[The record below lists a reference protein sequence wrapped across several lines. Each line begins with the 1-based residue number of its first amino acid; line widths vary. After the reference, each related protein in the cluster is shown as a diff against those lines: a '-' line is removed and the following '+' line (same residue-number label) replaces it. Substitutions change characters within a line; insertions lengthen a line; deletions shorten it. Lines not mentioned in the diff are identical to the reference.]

1 MSETIEDYQVL
12 NLLGTGGFAN
22 VYRARSNLTGKEVA
36 IKMID
41 KKRMKASGMS
51 GRVKKEVEIHSR
63 LKHPSVLE
71 LYNFFEDA
79 NYVYLVLELCHN
91 GELQR
96 YLQSLSQPFTEEE
109 ARRLMRQIVEGILY
123 LHSHGIL
130 HRDLSLSNLLLN
142 KEMNVKI
149 ADFGLA
155 TQLEGPEEKHFTMCG
170 TPNYISPEIAM
181 RSAHG
186 LEADVWSL
194 GCMLY
199 TFLVGRPPFD
209 TDAVKSTLNR
219 VISAEYRLPSH
230 LSPEAKDLIQ
240 GLLCKNPKDRIP
252 LIEILAHKFM
262 TSKPL
267 VLKAPQQV
275 TEMSIDSGHG
285 TFSSG
290 KHSNANS
297 IPRNQPMTGY
307 PLRRQLPNQSQI
319 LEDENE
325 QYCSGRYSD
334 SDRGH
339 ASQSSSLISSH
350 PTSPPVRDS
359 RSEEELQRNCESC
372 SLHQD
377 KAKVYGNRPRHG
389 MPPNDSQSNSSV
401 QERKY
406 LSHEATERSC
416 GGLPPPALLPAA
428 PARPHRAYHP
438 LQSLS
443 SGSSHSDS
451 DFSLNATKK
460 VLNFDSVA
468 SSLHENL
475 SRDMF
480 KNPSNMQTQE
490 FISKVQNYL
499 SQHFPLLP
507 GVLEDPRLKSSAGV
521 HPTTHQVS
529 NPSQKQIETYGQTKE
544 SYKKSSLKDKQQVGE
559 TVAPFNTSRL
569 SPCRQELPNVVFHI
583 TSNHDVYLEFIKQSK
598 SGQKAMV
605 SKVMAISSDG
615 MKVKLYK
622 PKGGKAI
629 PISDQPPPGPGNCET
644 YIYPDMPKE
653 YLDKY
658 RYAARS
664 VAVIRSKT
672 PKVIM
677 YTDRARYMLMDNS
690 PEPDFWVDF
699 YDDVKFHLSREKNIL
714 KIIEKDG
721 LSRILEVK
729 DVPTRL
735 NEDRLEM
742 WDLVQKHYKYCSA
755 AEANMLALESTIS
768 SNSSIFPLS
777 LGRPPKRSTIPKS
790 SKVSSETRVTES
802 CSSIQP
808 KIQSTPF
815 DDTMLSTAL
824 GNVTLD
830 KTVRTNSTPSSVVSS
845 GSSRTQLKQQSLTV
859 FVADVGWATQ
869 TSNGEVTVCFQDGT
883 QLNVKQA
890 GTNILFTDVEGKTFK
905 FEKSHTV
912 PDFVKLKLSKL
923 PFIFEMLQN
932 KSLSQ
937 STISSSS

>member
-1 MSETIEDYQVL
+1 MQTFYFSQDYQVL

-297 IPRNQPMTGY
+297 IPRNQPMTAF

-377 KAKVYGNRPRHG
+377 KAKVGRI
-389 MPPNDSQSNSSV
+389 Q
-401 QERKY
+401 
-406 LSHEATERSC
+406 T
-416 GGLPPPALLPAA
+416 
-428 PARPHRAYHP
+428 
-438 LQSLS
+438 
-443 SGSSHSDS
+443 
-451 DFSLNATKK
+451 
-460 VLNFDSVA
+460 A
-468 SSLHENL
+468 S
-475 SRDMF
+475 
-480 KNPSNMQTQE
+480 
-490 FISKVQNYL
+490 
-499 SQHFPLLP
+499 
-507 GVLEDPRLKSSAGV
+507 
-521 HPTTHQVS
+521 
-529 NPSQKQIETYGQTKE
+529 
-544 SYKKSSLKDKQQVGE
+544 GE

-629 PISDQPPPGPGNCET
+629 PVSDQPPPGPDNCET

-699 YDDVKFHLSREKNIL
+699 YD
-714 KIIEKDG
+714 
-721 LSRILEVK
+721 
-729 DVPTRL
+729 
-735 NEDRLEM
+735 
-742 WDLVQKHYKYCSA
+742 
-755 AEANMLALESTIS
+755 
-768 SNSSIFPLS
+768 
-777 LGRPPKRSTIPKS
+777 
-790 SKVSSETRVTES
+790 
-802 CSSIQP
+802 
-808 KIQSTPF
+808 
-815 DDTMLSTAL
+815 
-824 GNVTLD
+824 
-830 KTVRTNSTPSSVVSS
+830 
-845 GSSRTQLKQQSLTV
+845 
-859 FVADVGWATQ
+859 
-869 TSNGEVTVCFQDGT
+869 
-883 QLNVKQA
+883 
-890 GTNILFTDVEGKTFK
+890 
-905 FEKSHTV
+905 
-912 PDFVKLKLSKL
+912 
-923 PFIFEMLQN
+923 
-932 KSLSQ
+932 
-937 STISSSS
+937 